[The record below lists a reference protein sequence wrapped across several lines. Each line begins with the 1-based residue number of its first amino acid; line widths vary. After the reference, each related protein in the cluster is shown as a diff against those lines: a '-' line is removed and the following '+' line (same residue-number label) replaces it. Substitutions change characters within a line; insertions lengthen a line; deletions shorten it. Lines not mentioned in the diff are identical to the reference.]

1 MALWQLVVT
10 VFPIPAF
17 ILPGPLAVWR
27 TAAAFGTN
35 WIPHAVATISVA
47 LAGFAVA
54 IMVGLLLAV
63 IIVHSRLLAQVLTP
77 ALVIL
82 QIVPKIAFAPLFLLW
97 FGLGPLPIVVVTFL
111 VSFFPMVVNG
121 TVGLSD
127 IERDLLDLTRVLRL
141 NWWRVLW
148 SIRFPS
154 ALPHLFSGLKVAS
167 TLAVIGAIIGEF
179 VGSNRGLGYLVLIAN
194 NNLNTPLA
202 LASIALIS
210 LFGLA
215 LYAAIVLI
223 EMATV
228 PWKEADLALEEV
240 TQDLTSPASVEL
252 HDVAREFVTRT
263 GRVLAVEAMSMRVRE
278 CEFVAI
284 LGPSGCGKSTLLKMV
299 AGLLPPSRGKVLVD
313 GRPVTEPLER
323 LGMVFQSPV
332 LLRWRTALNNVL
344 FPAEALGQR
353 DEAMRERA
361 LGLLKLVGLR
371 ALSKNIRMSFP
382 AAWRSASRLPGR
394 CCSIPGFC

>member
-1 MALWQLVVT
+1 V
-10 VFPIPAF
+10 
-17 ILPGPLAVWR
+17 
-27 TAAAFGTN
+27 FGTN

-54 IMVGLLLAV
+54 IVVGLLLAV

-77 ALVIL
+77 ALVVL

-97 FGLGPLPIVVVTFL
+97 FGLGPLPIVIVTFL
-111 VSFFPMVVNG
+111 VAFFPMVVNG

-179 VGSNRGLGYLVLIAN
+179 VGSNRGLGYLILIAN

-210 LFGLA
+210 LFGLV
-215 LYAAIVLI
+215 LYAGIVLI

-228 PWKEADLALEEV
+228 PWKQADLALEEV
-240 TQDLTSPASVEL
+240 TQT
-252 HDVAREFVTRT
+252 
-263 GRVLAVEAMSMRVRE
+263 
-278 CEFVAI
+278 
-284 LGPSGCGKSTLLKMV
+284 
-299 AGLLPPSRGKVLVD
+299 
-313 GRPVTEPLER
+313 
-323 LGMVFQSPV
+323 
-332 LLRWRTALNNVL
+332 
-344 FPAEALGQR
+344 
-353 DEAMRERA
+353 
-361 LGLLKLVGLR
+361 
-371 ALSKNIRMSFP
+371 
-382 AAWRSASRLPGR
+382 
-394 CCSIPGFC
+394 

>member
-1 MALWQLVVT
+1 LVALWQLIVT
-10 VFPIPAF
+10 LFPIPAF

-54 IMVGLLLAV
+54 IVVGLLLAV

-111 VSFFPMVVNG
+111 VAFFPMVVNG
-121 TVGLSD
+121 TVGLSG

-210 LFGLA
+210 LFGLV

-240 TQDLTSPASVEL
+240 TQT
-252 HDVAREFVTRT
+252 
-263 GRVLAVEAMSMRVRE
+263 
-278 CEFVAI
+278 
-284 LGPSGCGKSTLLKMV
+284 
-299 AGLLPPSRGKVLVD
+299 
-313 GRPVTEPLER
+313 
-323 LGMVFQSPV
+323 
-332 LLRWRTALNNVL
+332 
-344 FPAEALGQR
+344 
-353 DEAMRERA
+353 
-361 LGLLKLVGLR
+361 
-371 ALSKNIRMSFP
+371 
-382 AAWRSASRLPGR
+382 
-394 CCSIPGFC
+394 

>member
-1 MALWQLVVT
+1 LVALWQLIVT
-10 VFPIPAF
+10 LFPIPAF

-35 WIPHAVATISVA
+35 WIPHAGATISVA

-54 IMVGLLLAV
+54 IVVGLLLAV

-111 VSFFPMVVNG
+111 VAFFPMVVNG
-121 TVGLSD
+121 TVGLSG

-210 LFGLA
+210 LFGLV

-240 TQDLTSPASVEL
+240 TQT
-252 HDVAREFVTRT
+252 
-263 GRVLAVEAMSMRVRE
+263 
-278 CEFVAI
+278 
-284 LGPSGCGKSTLLKMV
+284 
-299 AGLLPPSRGKVLVD
+299 
-313 GRPVTEPLER
+313 
-323 LGMVFQSPV
+323 
-332 LLRWRTALNNVL
+332 
-344 FPAEALGQR
+344 
-353 DEAMRERA
+353 
-361 LGLLKLVGLR
+361 
-371 ALSKNIRMSFP
+371 
-382 AAWRSASRLPGR
+382 
-394 CCSIPGFC
+394 

>member
-1 MALWQLVVT
+1 MTSSSGRTRSASDRLRFFGTPLLTLAGLVALWQLIVT
-10 VFPIPAF
+10 LFSIPAF

-47 LAGFAVA
+47 LAGFAIA
-54 IMVGLLLAV
+54 IVVGLLLAV

-97 FGLGPLPIVVVTFL
+97 FGLGPLPIVIVTFL
-111 VSFFPMVVNG
+111 VAFFPMVVNG

-179 VGSNRGLGYLVLIAN
+179 VGSNRGLGYLILIAN

-210 LFGLA
+210 LFGLV

-240 TQDLTSPASVEL
+240 TQT
-252 HDVAREFVTRT
+252 
-263 GRVLAVEAMSMRVRE
+263 
-278 CEFVAI
+278 
-284 LGPSGCGKSTLLKMV
+284 
-299 AGLLPPSRGKVLVD
+299 
-313 GRPVTEPLER
+313 
-323 LGMVFQSPV
+323 
-332 LLRWRTALNNVL
+332 
-344 FPAEALGQR
+344 
-353 DEAMRERA
+353 
-361 LGLLKLVGLR
+361 
-371 ALSKNIRMSFP
+371 
-382 AAWRSASRLPGR
+382 
-394 CCSIPGFC
+394 

>member
-1 MALWQLVVT
+1 LVALWQLIVT
-10 VFPIPAF
+10 LFRIPAF
-17 ILPGPLAVWR
+17 ILPGPLAVWK

-35 WIPHAVATISVA
+35 WIPHATATISVA
-47 LAGFAVA
+47 LAGFSVA
-54 IMVGLLLAV
+54 IVVGLFLAV

-97 FGLGPLPIVVVTFL
+97 FGLGPLPIVIVTFL
-111 VSFFPMVVNG
+111 VAFFPMVVNG

-154 ALPHLFSGLKVAS
+154 ALPHLFSGLKVAP

-179 VGSNRGLGYLVLIAN
+179 VGSNRGLGYLILIAN

-210 LFGLA
+210 LFGLV
-215 LYAAIVLI
+215 LYAGIVLI

-228 PWKEADLALEEV
+228 PWKQADLALEEV
-240 TQDLTSPASVEL
+240 TQT
-252 HDVAREFVTRT
+252 
-263 GRVLAVEAMSMRVRE
+263 
-278 CEFVAI
+278 
-284 LGPSGCGKSTLLKMV
+284 
-299 AGLLPPSRGKVLVD
+299 
-313 GRPVTEPLER
+313 
-323 LGMVFQSPV
+323 
-332 LLRWRTALNNVL
+332 
-344 FPAEALGQR
+344 
-353 DEAMRERA
+353 
-361 LGLLKLVGLR
+361 
-371 ALSKNIRMSFP
+371 
-382 AAWRSASRLPGR
+382 
-394 CCSIPGFC
+394 

>member
-1 MALWQLVVT
+1 M
-10 VFPIPAF
+10 
-17 ILPGPLAVWR
+17 WR

-47 LAGFAVA
+47 LQDLPSRSWWGC
-54 IMVGLLLAV
+54 LLAV

-77 ALVIL
+77 AIVIL

-111 VSFFPMVVNG
+111 VAFFPMVVNG

-141 NWWRVLW
+141 NWWQVLW

-179 VGSNRGLGYLVLIAN
+179 VGSNRGLGYLILIAN

-202 LASIALIS
+202 LASIALVS
-210 LFGLA
+210 LFGLV

-228 PWKEADLALEEV
+228 PWKEADLALEKV
-240 TQDLTSPASVEL
+240 TQT
-252 HDVAREFVTRT
+252 
-263 GRVLAVEAMSMRVRE
+263 
-278 CEFVAI
+278 
-284 LGPSGCGKSTLLKMV
+284 
-299 AGLLPPSRGKVLVD
+299 
-313 GRPVTEPLER
+313 
-323 LGMVFQSPV
+323 
-332 LLRWRTALNNVL
+332 
-344 FPAEALGQR
+344 
-353 DEAMRERA
+353 
-361 LGLLKLVGLR
+361 
-371 ALSKNIRMSFP
+371 
-382 AAWRSASRLPGR
+382 
-394 CCSIPGFC
+394 